1 MVMAFISD
9 ARRSRVVV
17 VDTTAAKN
25 IAILLKSVIR
35 RETKVAVETLGVDFM
50 GEMAVPVLYGSLL

>member
-1 MVMAFISD
+1 MAFISD
-9 ARRSRVVV
+9 ARRNRVVV

-35 RETKVAVETLGVDFM
+35 RETKVTVQTLGVDIM
-50 GEMAVPVLYGSLL
+50 GETAVPVLYVSLS